1 VELVD
6 QRRCGMRLQV
16 KGRNTKL
23 SPTLKAYAESKLARL
38 ERQLAPET
46 AVEVELATGTNHSGQ
61 TALGTVFTK
70 GPTLRA
76 RESSSDLRLSID
88 RVVESLERQLVRYRE
103 KRRHEPRRR
112 TAHHGS

>member
-1 VELVD
+1 
-6 QRRCGMRLQV
+6 MRLQV
-16 KGRNTKL
+16 KGRNSQV
-23 SPTLKAYAESKLARL
+23 SPMLVAYAESKLARL

-46 AVEVELATGTNHSGQ
+46 AVQVELDAETGHSRQ
-61 TALGTVFTK
+61 RAEATVFTK

-76 RESSSDLRLSID
+76 SQSTADIRTSID

-112 TAHHGS
+112 TAHHGI